1 MWTEFKRLR
10 LCDFEHPPFLLWL
23 GCVWQWAEL
32 SFCTGNGQPR
42 PPQSPAALQ
51 VGSGEP
57 KARVLTWHLS
67 MGAWIS
73 SMKSPSGM
81 YDPRGSE
88 STCPGPSRF
97 STVVNSLE
105 RDGLRQ
111 AFFALDTQD
120 EKDNHRLHHTGSV
133 VARVSKDRACH
144 RTSGWRCKMGYW
156 WKQQTTHTIQYQHW
170 NMERENTE
178 TTRKVGRTYSRDEK
192 ISLECP
198 WTLWGTM
205 EELWRNN
212 YSGWT

>member
-1 MWTEFKRLR
+1 MGT
-10 LCDFEHPPFLLWL
+10 
-23 GCVWQWAEL
+23 
-32 SFCTGNGQPR
+32 GQPR

-51 VGSGEP
+51 DGSGEP

-67 MGAWIS
+67 MGAGIS

-81 YDPRGSE
+81 RDPRGSE

-105 RDGLRQ
+105 RDGLHQ

-144 RTSGWRCKMGYW
+144 RTSG
-156 WKQQTTHTIQYQHW
+156 
-170 NMERENTE
+170 
-178 TTRKVGRTYSRDEK
+178 
-192 ISLECP
+192 
-198 WTLWGTM
+198 
-205 EELWRNN
+205 
-212 YSGWT
+212 